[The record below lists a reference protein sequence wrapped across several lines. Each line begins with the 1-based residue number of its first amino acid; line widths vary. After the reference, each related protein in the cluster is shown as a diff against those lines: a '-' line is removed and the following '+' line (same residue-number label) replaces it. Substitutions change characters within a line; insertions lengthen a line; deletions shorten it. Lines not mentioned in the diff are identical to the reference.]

1 VTDLA
6 TKIRQRAE
14 DWVENILDPQAAAK
28 AVLAVLERHKP
39 TDGGMGFRD
48 GGYGSIEP
56 ACTTCGTYD
65 EYAEDWPCSTITA
78 MATALGIPTGDDH
91 E

>member
-14 DWVENILDPQAAAK
+14 DWVENILNPQAAAK
-28 AVLAVLERHKP
+28 AVVAVLERHKP
-39 TDGGMGFRD
+39 TDGG
-48 GGYGSIEP
+48 
-56 ACTTCGTYD
+56 
-65 EYAEDWPCSTITA
+65 
-78 MATALGIPTGDDH
+78 IPTGDDH

>member
-14 DWVENILDPQAAAK
+14 DWVENILAADHR
-28 AVLAVLERHKP
+28 LHH
-39 TDGGMGFRD
+39 
-48 GGYGSIEP
+48 Y
-56 ACTTCGTYD
+56 TTPS
-65 EYAEDWPCSTITA
+65 W
-78 MATALGIPTGDDH
+78 IPGDDH